1 MLPPSGAQLQAS
13 HQLKPNSLRFVLGKP
28 FLEEGKGMDD
38 RSPEVRFALDS
49 PLEQGGF
56 ELTVPVASGQSR
68 SEAVL
73 VGAGAG
79 FADERRW
86 RKPEAG
92 FEPSVPLG
100 IDAAVLRR
108 GC

>member
-49 PLEQGGF
+49 PLE
-56 ELTVPVASGQSR
+56 ES
-68 SEAVL
+68 
-73 VGAGAG
+73 
-79 FADERRW
+79 
-86 RKPEAG
+86 G
-92 FEPSVPLG
+92 FEPLVPPVDAG
-100 IDAAVLRR
+100 IF
-108 GC
+108 G

>member
-49 PLEQGGF
+49 PLEEAVQS
-56 ELTVPVASGQSR
+56 ELVSEVRRIFDTGVEQLRSATEPVPVFPPGWLQIAPHTQTVSR
-68 SEAVL
+68 
-73 VGAGAG
+73 
-79 FADERRW
+79 
-86 RKPEAG
+86 
-92 FEPSVPLG
+92 
-100 IDAAVLRR
+100 
-108 GC
+108 